1 MTQRSPVTGAPLL
14 CVERRSGMANKRTVV
29 LTKEECYCD
38 IVEFYNLVARKLGY
52 DSDKVGYDCRRI
64 DVTKPVQDQIFAFY
78 REEQKALGESIA
90 AAWVGYGPKA
100 SLPGEGYEAKIFD
113 GFITAR
119 N

>member
-1 MTQRSPVTGAPLL
+1 
-14 CVERRSGMANKRTVV
+14 MANKRTVV
-29 LTKEECYCD
+29 LTKEECYCG
-38 IVEFYNLVARKLGY
+38 IVEFYDLVARKLGY

-100 SLPGEGYEAKIFD
+100 SLPGEGYEAQIFD